1 MGHKGIRIVLL
12 SGVLFLRW
20 VTQATPQSVYV
31 PLNHWSY
38 HFIER
43 LETKGVISRVLDT
56 TRPYTRAE
64 MAQYLA
70 QIIRKAGNV
79 LNEVE
84 RKQLE
89 SLKIEFKEE
98 LTKLGVL
105 KNIPEKGILKKILP
119 DPFYRN
125 GRNFYSFESADFSFY
140 WDPILFREAS
150 FSDTDTLQ
158 STEKVYQNANG
169 FTFWGRLGRQLGF
182 FFDTRDTKEWGT
194 KRYKIGNYTL
204 PGLGFVRATSP
215 DFIYHDETVA
225 YIVVAFPY
233 IQLEMGKNLNSW
245 GPGHRGNLILSSYAT
260 SYDQFKIKVQY
271 KNFKFSSIYGFL
283 INFEEKRE
291 DELQEKKYMAAHR
304 LEFSPFRWLDIGL
317 GEVIIFAERGFEPA
331 YLNPIMFYRSAEHYL
346 GSPDNA
352 VMGFDF
358 KCNLIKNL
366 KFYGEL
372 LIDDITTSKLGT
384 GWYGN
389 KYGYLGGLFWVDP
402 LGLPN
407 ADLRLEYTRI
417 RPYVYSHTKK
427 SINYTHYASPLGH
440 WIGPNSDDIYGEV
453 NYRFSRNMVA
463 TFFFEL
469 RRHGANPADKNV
481 GGDIDQPHGPD
492 DSGYVDFLEG
502 IRERWISFGLDFS
515 YEVVRNLYLRIN
527 FLKTD
532 SKNVLMND
540 GSRGGVREIKFAL
553 SIGLNE

>member
-1 MGHKGIRIVLL
+1 MGHKGIGIILL
-12 SGVLFLRW
+12 SGVLLQR
-20 VTQATPQSVYV
+20 VAQTTPQSVYV
-31 PLNHWSY
+31 PLNHWAY
-38 HFIER
+38 HLIER

-56 TRPYTRAE
+56 TKPYTRME

-70 QIIRKAGNV
+70 QIIGKAQKD
-79 LNEVE
+79 LSRVE
-84 RKQLE
+84 REQLE
-89 SLKIEFKEE
+89 FLKLEFKEE
-98 LTKLGVL
+98 LAELGVL
-105 KNIPEKGILKKILP
+105 KNTPKKGFLKKRLP
-119 DPFYRN
+119 LPLYRN
-125 GRNFYSFESADFSFY
+125 GRNFYSFESSDFSFY
-140 WDPILFREAS
+140 WDPILFRAAS
-150 FSDTDTLQ
+150 FKDADTLQ
-158 STEKVYQNANG
+158 STERVYQNANG
-169 FTFWGRLGRQLGF
+169 FTFWGRLGRRLGF

-194 KRYKIGNYTL
+194 KRYRIGNYTL

-283 INFEEKRE
+283 IDFEEKKG
-291 DELQEKKYMAAHR
+291 DELQRKKYMVAHR
-304 LEFSPFRWLDIGL
+304 LEFSPFQCLDIGL
-317 GEVIIFAERGFEPA
+317 SEVVIFTGRSFEPA

-352 VMGFDF
+352 LMGLDL
-358 KCNLIKNL
+358 KCNLIRKL

-389 KYGYLGGLFWVDP
+389 KYGYLGGLLWVDP

-407 ADLRLEYTRI
+407 ADLRLEYVRI

-453 NYRFSRNMVA
+453 NYRFSKSMIA

-481 GGDIDQPHGPD
+481 GGDINQPHGPD
-492 DSGYVDFLEG
+492 DSGYVDFLDG
-502 IRERWISFGLDFS
+502 IRERWMSFGVDFS

-532 SKNVLMND
+532 SENVPGKE
-540 GSRGGVREIKFAL
+540 GSRGGVRDYKFTL
-553 SIGLNE
+553 SIGLNQ